1 MQEWYIMNNT
11 TSPNITG
18 GFENDAFLDYREDA
32 FSEALS
38 TDMGTT
44 VILFS
49 KEFVKLQNI
58 RVIIQ
63 GNSYD
68 SKLKSTERILL
79 TQIGVLQTGMFI
91 YFENEY
97 WLVTGRPGN
106 NGIYDKTIMQECNWN
121 LKWQDE
127 TGAILSYPCV
137 TSSKSFGEDA
147 DKVITLPSNQK
158 YILLPFNE
166 HTSKLK
172 ADDRFFVDRKNPP
185 TPYKII
191 GDTDTTSYMGLIQI
205 LVEADILRD
214 GDNIELGVCDY
225 VKSDVTL
232 PPKDNTYSSVSING
246 NLNIGGSKRTFTP
259 TFYNSDG
266 TLQSGIA
273 PVWEIILP
281 SGYESYF
288 TVNYVGDNC
297 TIQVRE
303 NYNLIGL
310 NVTVKVCDSIG
321 NYEGELIVEIG
332 SGW

>member
-1 MQEWYIMNNT
+1 MAYDSYKLTRASSDPTRKMLEEKKLQVEY
-11 TSPNITG
+11 
-18 GFENDAFLDYREDA
+18 FYQFAFDREDNCTINGRA
-32 FSEALS
+32 FVESP
-38 TDMGTT
+38 
-44 VILFS
+44 
-49 KEFVKLQNI
+49 
-58 RVIIQ
+58 RVF
-63 GNSYD
+63 NRKDKS
-68 SKLKSTERILL
+68 KSTHVITVETIHEEDRFNYGDYLFFDNS
-79 TQIGVLQTGMFI
+79 T
-91 YFENEY
+91 
-97 WLVTGRPGN
+97 WLCRSSFVFHNLYCKGEFTL
-106 NGIYDKTIMQECNWN
+106 CNWS

-137 TSSKSFGEDA
+137 TSSSSIGEDS
-147 DKVITLPSNQK
+147 DKVLTLPSNQK

-172 ADDRFFVDRKNPP
+172 ADKRFFVDRKNPP

-191 GDTDTTSYMGLIQI
+191 GDTDTTSYNGLIQI
-205 LVEADILRD
+205 LVEANELMP
-214 GDNIELGVCDY
+214 GVDNVELGICNY

-246 NLNIGGSKRTFTP
+246 NLNIGGSKRTLTP

-266 TLQSGIA
+266 TIQSGIA

-297 TIQVRE
+297 TIQVKE

-310 NVTVKVCDSIG
+310 NITVKVCDSIG
-321 NYEGELIVEIG
+321 NYKGELIVEIG

>member
-1 MQEWYIMNNT
+1 MSFDLEYYQKINNMYGTKSKKDVQLYHLKNQINNRFTDTIDCYEVGINDGVMELLIIRTKNDYIKSIKARPFDDFNVGDYVNWESNEWMVTSKDEGNQVYTTGKMQ
-11 TSPNITG
+11 
-18 GFENDAFLDYREDA
+18 L
-32 FSEALS
+32 
-38 TDMGTT
+38 
-44 VILFS
+44 
-49 KEFVKLQNI
+49 
-58 RVIIQ
+58 
-63 GNSYD
+63 
-68 SKLKSTERILL
+68 
-79 TQIGVLQTGMFI
+79 
-91 YFENEY
+91 
-97 WLVTGRPGN
+97 
-106 NGIYDKTIMQECNWN
+106 CNWT

-127 TGAILSYPCV
+127 TGVILSYPCI
-137 TSSKSFGEDA
+137 TSSSSIGEDS
-147 DKVITLPSNQK
+147 DKVLTLPSNQK

-172 ADDRFFVDRKNPP
+172 ADKRFFVDRKNPP

-191 GDTDTTSYMGLIQI
+191 GDTDTTSYNGLIQI
-205 LVEADILRD
+205 LVEANELMP
-214 GDNIELGVCDY
+214 GVDNVELGICNY

-246 NLNIGGSKRTFTP
+246 NLNIGGSKRTLTP

-266 TLQSGIA
+266 TIQSGIA

-310 NVTVKVCDSIG
+310 SVTVKVCDSIG